1 LVEERQRGVVIPA
14 VISVPVPRDEDELR
28 RVIRALG
35 GVDAV
40 GVDSRVA
47 KLATRSLKQSTK
59 ATAIDLAISMVD
71 LTTLEGADTAGRV
84 ASLCAK
90 ARRPDPSDPLVP
102 SVAAVCVYPD
112 LVTHARRALGDSRV
126 AVASVATAFP
136 SGRASLP
143 VKLLDVREALDAG
156 ADEIDMVIDRGAFLA
171 GRWGQVFDE
180 IAAIKAA
187 CGGAHLKVILETG
200 ELVTYDNVRRAGWIA
215 MLAGADFIKT
225 STGKVGV
232 NATLPV
238 ALVMLE
244 AVRDFAELSGRL
256 VGVKVAG
263 GIRSTKDA
271 LKYLVVVNETAG
283 ATWLSPEYF
292 RFGASSLLND
302 LLMQR
307 LKQRTGSY
315 VRPDEFSGD

>member
-1 LVEERQRGVVIPA
+1 MA
-14 VISVPVPRDEDELR
+14 
-28 RVIRALG
+28 
-35 GVDAV
+35 DAV
-40 GVDSRVA
+40 A
-47 KLATRSLKQSTK
+47 
-59 ATAIDLAISMVD
+59 
-71 LTTLEGADTAGRV
+71 
-84 ASLCAK
+84 
-90 ARRPDPSDPLVP
+90 
-102 SVAAVCVYPD
+102 
-112 LVTHARRALGDSRV
+112 
-126 AVASVATAFP
+126 
-136 SGRASLP
+136 
-143 VKLLDVREALDAG
+143 AG
-156 ADEIDMVIDRGAFLA
+156 AHEIDMVIDRGAYLS

-180 IAAIKAA
+180 IVAVRAA
-187 CGGAHLKVILETG
+187 CGEAHLKVILETG
-200 ELVTYDNVRRAGWIA
+200 ELVTYDNVKRASWIA

-244 AVRDFAELSGRL
+244 AARDFAEQTGRL

-263 GIRSTKDA
+263 GIRTTKDA

-283 ATWLSPEYF
+283 SAWLSPEYF

-307 LKQRTGSY
+307 LKQRTGAY